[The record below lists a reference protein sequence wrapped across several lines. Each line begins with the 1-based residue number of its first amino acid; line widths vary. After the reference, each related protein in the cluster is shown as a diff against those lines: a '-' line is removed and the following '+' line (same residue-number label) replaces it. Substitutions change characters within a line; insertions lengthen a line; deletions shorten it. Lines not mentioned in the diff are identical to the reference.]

1 MGERNT
7 FRYLSVS
14 QMVLR
19 LFPNDTMDDALM
31 VMLASA
37 QARTPLAISLQP
49 GDPKYMALKT
59 LYGSDVAFKKESDEA
74 FLASMGAYDRVR
86 TCSPELPLAYYEKA
100 AELGMYI
107 ATAKPVV
114 EGRLELL
121 HYLKEQSISFE
132 YHRYGSI
139 TEEPGA

>member
-1 MGERNT
+1 
-7 FRYLSVS
+7 
-14 QMVLR
+14 
-19 LFPNDTMDDALM
+19 M

-37 QARTPLAISLQP
+37 QVRTPMALSMQP
-49 GDPKYMALKT
+49 GDPKYMDLRGF
-59 LYGSDVAFKKESDEA
+59 YGRDVAFKMESDEE
-74 FLASMGAYDRVR
+74 FLASMGSYDRIR
-86 TCSPELPLAYYEKA
+86 TCSPDIPKAYYEKA

-114 EGRLELL
+114 EGRLEML

-139 TEEPGA
+139 TEEPASSF